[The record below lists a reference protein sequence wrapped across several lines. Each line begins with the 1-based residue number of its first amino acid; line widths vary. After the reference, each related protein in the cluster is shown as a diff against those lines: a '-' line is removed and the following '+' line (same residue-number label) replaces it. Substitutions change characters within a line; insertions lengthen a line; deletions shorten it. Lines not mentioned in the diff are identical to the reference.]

1 MVYWCAFV
9 LFMLTAIAVDDLPRP
24 TGQREVDSQAKA
36 KYTGYSQA
44 RSIEPVSCN
53 PHRTS

>member
-24 TGQREVDSQAKA
+24 TGHRGIDSQAKA
-36 KYTGYSQA
+36 KCTGYSQA
-44 RSIEPVSCN
+44 KGIEPVSYN

>member
-1 MVYWCAFV
+1 
-9 LFMLTAIAVDDLPRP
+9 MLTAIAVDDLPRP
-24 TGQREVDSQAKA
+24 TGHRGVDSQAKA

-44 RSIEPVSCN
+44 KRTEPVSCT

>member
-9 LFMLTAIAVDDLPRP
+9 LFMLTVIAVDDLPRP
-24 TGQREVDSQAKA
+24 TGHRGVDSQAKA

-44 RSIEPVSCN
+44 KGIEPVS
-53 PHRTS
+53 R